1 MLPRAPHPP
10 GTPHPHRTMTANADT
25 ALDLQHLR
33 YRWPGADADLLQID
47 TLRLAPGETVF
58 LRGPSGCGKSTLL
71 SLAAGVLLPAA
82 GTVRLLGQ
90 DWAAVGAGARDRFRA
105 DHLGYIFQQFN
116 LLPYLSVID
125 NVRLPLRF
133 SRCRAARAAAVG
145 PDAAAQLLTRTGL
158 PAHLWRQP
166 ASALSVGQQQ
176 RVAAARALIGAPEV
190 VIADEPT
197 SALDED
203 LREAFMALLLQSC
216 AAAGSALLFVSH
228 DLRLAGR
235 FDRVI
240 SLPAIN
246 RALLPALP
254 GLAEPHS
261 AEFRSGAGG

>member
-1 MLPRAPHPP
+1 
-10 GTPHPHRTMTANADT
+10 MTAPT
-25 ALDLQHLR
+25 QPALDLQQLR
-33 YRWPGADADLLQID
+33 YRWPGAADDTLQID
-47 TLRLAPGETVF
+47 ALTLAPSETVF

-71 SLAAGVLLPAA
+71 SLAAGVLLPDA
-82 GTVRLLGQ
+82 GRLRLLGQ
-90 DWAAVGAGARDRFRA
+90 DWAALGAGARDRFRA

-133 SRCRAARAAAVG
+133 SRRRAARAAAVG
-145 PDAAAQLLTRTGL
+145 ANTAEQLLARSGL
-158 PAHLWRQP
+158 PAGLWRQP

-203 LREAFMALLLQSC
+203 LRQAFMALLLQSC

-228 DLRLAGR
+228 DLRLASR

-240 SLPAIN
+240 SLPDIN
-246 RALLPALP
+246 QALQPAGQ
-254 GLAEPHS
+254 GLAEARTAS
-261 AEFRSGAGG
+261 ASAGAVQ

>member
-1 MLPRAPHPP
+1 
-10 GTPHPHRTMTANADT
+10 MTAPTDP

-33 YRWPGADADLLQID
+33 YRWPGADADILQLD
-47 TLRLAPGETVF
+47 RLSVAPGEAVF

-71 SLAAGVLLPAA
+71 SLAAGVLLPQA
-82 GTVRLLGQ
+82 GTLRLLGQ
-90 DWAAVGAGARDRFRA
+90 DWAALGAGARDRFRA

-133 SRCRAARAAAVG
+133 SRRRAARAAAVG

-158 PAHLWRQP
+158 PARLWRQP
-166 ASALSVGQQQ
+166 ASTLSVGQQQ

-216 AAAGSALLFVSH
+216 LAAGSTLLFVSH
-228 DLRLAGR
+228 DLRLASR
-235 FDRVI
+235 FDRMI
-240 SLPAIN
+240 SLPEIN
-246 RALLPALP
+246 LALLPAGQ
-254 GLAEPHS
+254 GLAESRS
-261 AEFRSGAGG
+261 AGSGTGAAG